1 MDKIKLRKWDSAE
14 HLKTDEDMVSYLE
27 ACLDE
32 AGSDAAFIAKALGT
46 IAHAKGMTQ
55 LAKDTGLG
63 RESLYKAL
71 SGEGNPSFATILK
84 VMSALGI
91 KLHAEIAHVRAS

>member
-1 MDKIKLRKWDSAE
+1 MRHRKLRKWDSAE
-14 HLKTDEDMVSYLE
+14 HLNTEDDMALYLE

-32 AGSDAAFIAKALGT
+32 AGEDAAFIVKALGT
-46 IAHAKGMTQ
+46 IARAKGMTQ
-55 LAKDTGLG
+55 LSRDTGLG

-84 VMSALGI
+84 VTSALGI
-91 KLHAEIAHVRAS
+91 RLHARAADASE

>member
-1 MDKIKLRKWDSAE
+1 MSSLTLRKWDSAE
-14 HLKTDEDMVSYLE
+14 HLRTDEDMVDYLQ

-32 AGSDAAFIAKALGT
+32 AGDDAAFIAKALGV
-46 IAHAKGMTQ
+46 IARAKGMTQ
-55 LAKDTGLG
+55 LARDTGLG

-91 KLHAEIAHVRAS
+91 KLHAEVAHS